1 MVLDSTVVVEPCT
14 VKLPVRVRLVAPSV
28 PSFELNVRLLPV
40 TGLLFPVAAVTN
52 TGKQVVSLDSSATVI
67 LDAAPVTLPTTLP
80 VTSPVRSPVIVPEA
94 VTAPVT
100 FNVEPSNVR
109 LPLSSS
115 SPEVPARTTLPDVR
129 SAIAADVAETVP
141 PD

>member
-1 MVLDSTVVVEPCT
+1 M
-14 VKLPVRVRLVAPSV
+14 
-28 PSFELNVRLLPV
+28 
-40 TGLLFPVAAVTN
+40 
-52 TGKQVVSLDSSATVI
+52 
-67 LDAAPVTLPTTLP
+67 
-80 VTSPVRSPVIVPEA
+80 IVPEA